1 VAGREGA
8 TVTTKAPRRDASA
21 PIELSEAQVAEFL
34 QTNPDFLKRHPELL
48 SVLEAPARAFAD
60 VDPVGGEVVDLQD
73 AMLARV
79 RADLGK
85 QREQCSDLIDASR
98 ANIQSQNR
106 IHAAVV
112 ALLKARSLDHLI
124 EILTIDLVGLL
135 HVDAAGLC
143 LEGGVVAPANNQGVR
158 VVPVGTIERLVD
170 VSRAV
175 TLREDIAGDRRLYGE
190 AAGLV
195 RSEVLL
201 RLTVRHDAPVALLA
215 LGSRDPMRFHSG
227 QGAEL
232 LVFLAA
238 IMEHSI
244 RTWLDLPR

>member
-1 VAGREGA
+1 MS
-8 TVTTKAPRRDASA
+8 TKAPRHDASA
-21 PIELSEAQVAEFL
+21 PAEPSEAQVASFL
-34 QTNPDFLKRHPELL
+34 QTNPDFLRRHPELL
-48 SVLEAPARAFAD
+48 SVLEAPERAFAD
-60 VDPVGGEVVDLQD
+60 VDPAGAEVVDLQD

-85 QREQCSDLIDASR
+85 QREQCSDLIDAGR
-98 ANIQSQNR
+98 ANLQSQNR
-106 IHAAVV
+106 VHAAVV

-124 EILTIDLVGLL
+124 ELLTIDLVGLL
-135 HVDAAGLC
+135 HVDAAALC
-143 LEGGVVAPANNQGVR
+143 LEGGTVAPASNQGVR

-170 VSRAV
+170 ISRAV
-175 TLREDIAGDRRLYGE
+175 TLRDNIEGDRRLYGE

-201 RLTVRHDAPVALLA
+201 RLTVREDAPVALLA
-215 LGSRDPMRFHSG
+215 LGSRDPMRFHAG
-227 QGAEL
+227 QGSEL

>member
-1 VAGREGA
+1 VS
-8 TVTTKAPRRDASA
+8 TKAPRQDA
-21 PIELSEAQVAEFL
+21 PVPVELSEAQVANFL

-48 SVLEAPARAFAD
+48 SVLEAPERAFAD
-60 VDPVGGEVVDLQD
+60 ADPTGGEVVDLQD
-73 AMLARV
+73 AMLVRV

-85 QREQCSDLIDASR
+85 QREQCSDLIDAGR

-135 HVDAAGLC
+135 HVDAAALC
-143 LEGGVVAPANNQGVR
+143 LEGGTVAPASNQGVR

-170 VSRAV
+170 ISRPV
-175 TLREDIAGDRRLYGE
+175 TLRSDIEGDRRLYGE

-201 RLTVRHDAPVALLA
+201 RLTVREDAPIALLA
-215 LGSRDPMRFHSG
+215 LGSRDPSRFHEG
-227 QGAEL
+227 QGSEL

>member
-1 VAGREGA
+1 MS
-8 TVTTKAPRRDASA
+8 TKAPRQDAPA
-21 PIELSEAQVAEFL
+21 PIELSDGQVADFL
-34 QTNPDFLKRHPELL
+34 QNNPDFLKRHPELL
-48 SVLEAPARAFAD
+48 SVLEAPERTFAD

-85 QREQCSDLIDASR
+85 QREQSSDLIDAGR
-98 ANIQSQNR
+98 ANLQSQNR

-135 HVDAAGLC
+135 HVDAAALC
-143 LEGGVVAPANNQGVR
+143 LEGGTVAPGSNQGVR
-158 VVPVGTIERLVD
+158 VVPVGTIERIVD
-170 VSRAV
+170 ISRAV
-175 TLREDIAGDRRLYGE
+175 TMREDIEGDRRLYGE

-201 RLTVRHDAPVALLA
+201 RLTVREDAPIALLA
-215 LGSRDPMRFHSG
+215 LGSRDPMRFHAG
-227 QGAEL
+227 QGSEL